1 MASDVL
7 SLFGGQTPQQLRGAA
22 LDSMMVSP
30 AQMGSQ
36 SLLQQV
42 VSMGQNA
49 GTMLGMGAGQLLGG
63 KVAGEVEAAYLDD
76 AIQMANRMGGTPSEK
91 MRAVAN
97 SLADKPG
104 MGRQYMMALQE
115 ADRLEASDLALKEAK
130 FKEKNRT
137 RTIDV
142 TIDATDSLG
151 QPIKKPAKLTQEQIG
166 TDANG
171 KAIWRTVSLV
181 PVEEEGTSG
190 KGDNNKPQTDKEK
203 ALAALRKQQQAKV
216 GMGKDSKDPMGQS
229 EAETNRLLAKP
240 KPPKRQTRPTPG
252 GGGGLIVPEE
262 FR

>member
-181 PVEEEGTSG
+181 PTEEEPAGG
-190 KGDNNKPQTDKEK
+190 KGANSKEDGAK
-203 ALAALRKQQQAKV
+203 AELRKRMQAI
-216 GMGKDSKDPMGQS
+216 GMGENQS
-229 EAETNRLLAKP
+229 ELESRRLLQVP
-240 KPPKRQTRPTPG
+240 PPPPKNKITPG
-252 GGGGLIVPEE
+252 GGGGLTIPEE

>member
-1 MASDVL
+1 MASEVL

-30 AQMGSQ
+30 TQMGSQ
-36 SLLQQV
+36 GLLQQV

-76 AIQMANRMGGTPSEK
+76 AIKSASEMKDATPSQK
-91 MRAVAN
+91 MEAVAT

-104 MGRQYMMALQE
+104 MGRQYMMAMQE
-115 ADRLEASDLALKEAK
+115 ARRLKAEEMQMAEAE
-130 FKEKNRT
+130 FKTKNRT
-137 RTIDV
+137 RDVYVPVIKTDSNGLPYETTERVTQEWVGGKWV
-142 TIDATDSLG
+142 TIG
-151 QPIKKPAKLTQEQIG
+151 KLSQSPTQTTG
-166 TDANG
+166 
-171 KAIWRTVSLV
+171 
-181 PVEEEGTSG
+181 
-190 KGDNNKPQTDKEK
+190 GDNKPQTDKEK

-240 KPPKRQTRPTPG
+240 KPYKRQTTPTPG
-252 GGGGLIVPEE
+252 GSSGLIVPEE